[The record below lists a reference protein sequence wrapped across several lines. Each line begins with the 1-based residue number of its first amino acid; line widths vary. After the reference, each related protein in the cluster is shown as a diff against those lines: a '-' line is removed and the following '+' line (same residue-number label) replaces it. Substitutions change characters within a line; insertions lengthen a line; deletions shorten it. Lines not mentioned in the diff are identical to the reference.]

1 MSLDFILNNLVI
13 DKKGDIYL
21 KMDNKKYYIQYLQNK
36 QQIVNI

>member
-21 KMDNKKYYIQYLQNK
+21 KMDNKKYHIQYLQNK

>member
-21 KMDNKKYYIQYLQNK
+21 KMDNKKILKAYIAA
-36 QQIVNI
+36 

>member
-21 KMDNKKYYIQYLQNK
+21 KMDNKKNTISNIYRTNNK
-36 QQIVNI
+36 S